1 MKKFLMFLFY
11 AFLAMLTA
19 CANPN
24 IPQRQKP
31 ERPEDIVIPMN
42 SEEPGFSE
50 QKGEGETKGG
60 GGFVLLSDANAAF
73 SNHFGTEQGYYR
85 FTESQ
90 KIANGLYG
98 RHLTYIDYAQR
109 EEVYLCSDSACL
121 HDSATCSS
129 VFLDD
134 EFGRDPLLFV
144 WEETLYVLGREYDDD
159 GTVVVFEGGDGGG
172 KPDMAAPA
180 LYRMELDGSDRKK
193 IYTFPQDTVVEKLVF
208 GSEDALWFVIKEPVF
223 EQEGNQAYTLAKER
237 RLCKYCIAENKMTE
251 DASLDF
257 GDNSQYEVI
266 GGHGSLLVLS
276 SVVYPNGMSERDV
289 MRLDDDEWR
298 EVWQNSSTIYSTF
311 DVAAQEKKEIYRT
324 DNKEMSYC
332 AVRGGMLFIA
342 NSVSGEITR
351 LNLDTGEQSVLAS
364 LKQNY
369 IYYVLGDTLCCV
381 STEDVNDKSLYFVN
395 MESGEVKRS
404 TLTNLSLGWE
414 LDILAETE
422 QEVLVIYDYD
432 AKDNGDG
439 SYEILQYKY
448 ALISKEDLYNSVA
461 GYKPVTMLG
470 RGR

>member
-1 MKKFLMFLFY
+1 MKKILIFLFY

-31 ERPEDIVIPMN
+31 ERPEDIMIPMN
-42 SEEPGFSE
+42 SEADISG

-60 GGFVLLSDANAAF
+60 EDGSGFVLLSDANSTF
-73 SNHFGTEQGYYR
+73 SNHFGTEQGYYQ

-90 KIANGLYG
+90 EIADGLYG
-98 RHLTYIDYAQR
+98 RRLTYIDYAQR

-121 HDSATCSS
+121 HNSATCSS

-134 EFGRDPLLFV
+134 EFGRDPLPFV
-144 WEETLYVLGREYDDD
+144 WEETLYVLGREYDED
-159 GTVVVFEGGDGGG
+159 GVVEVLGGG
-172 KPDMAAPA
+172 APDMAVAA

-193 IYTFPQDTVVEKLVF
+193 IYTFPEDTVVEMLVF
-208 GSEDALWFVIKEPVF
+208 GSKDALWFVTKEPVF
-223 EQEGNQAYTLAKER
+223 EQEGSQTYTLAKER
-237 RLCKYCIAENKMTE
+237 RLCRYSIADNEMSE
-251 DASLDF
+251 GISLDF
-257 GDNSQYEVI
+257 GDNIQYKVI

-276 SVVYPNGMSERDV
+276 GVAYPDGMSETDV

-298 EVWQNSSTIYSTF
+298 NVWQNSSTVYSTF
-311 DVAAQEKKEIYRT
+311 DVETQEKKEIYRT
-324 DNKEMSYC
+324 DNREMSFC
-332 AVRGGMLFIA
+332 AVKGSTLFIA
-342 NSVSGEITR
+342 DSVSGEITR

-369 IYYVLGDTLCCV
+369 IYYVLRDTLCCV
-381 STEDVNDKSLYFVN
+381 NTEDANDNSLYFVD

-404 TLTNLSLGWE
+404 MLTNLSLGWE

-422 QEVLVIYDYD
+422 REVLVIYDYD

-448 ALISKEDLYNSVA
+448 ALISKEDLYNGVA

>member
-1 MKKFLMFLFY
+1 MKKILIFLFY

-31 ERPEDIVIPMN
+31 ERPEDIMIPMN
-42 SEEPGFSE
+42 SEADISG

-60 GGFVLLSDANAAF
+60 EDGSGFVLLSDANSAF
-73 SNHFGTEQGYYR
+73 SNHFGTEQGYYQ

-90 KIANGLYG
+90 EIADGLYG
-98 RHLTYIDYAQR
+98 KHLTYIDYAQR

-121 HDSATCSS
+121 HNSATCSS

-134 EFGRDPLLFV
+134 EFGRDPLPFV
-144 WEETLYVLGREYDDD
+144 WEETLYVLGREYD
-159 GTVVVFEGGDGGG
+159 GDGVVEVFGG
-172 KPDMAAPA
+172 GAPDMAAAA

-193 IYTFPQDTVVEKLVF
+193 IYTFPEDTVVEKLVF
-208 GSEDALWFVIKEPVF
+208 GSGDTLWFVIKEFVF
-223 EQEGNQAYTLAKER
+223 EQEGNQTYTLAKER
-237 RLCKYCIAENKMTE
+237 RICRYSIADNKMSE
-251 DASLDF
+251 GVSLDF
-257 GDNSQYEVI
+257 GDNIQYKVI
-266 GGHGSLLVLS
+266 GGYGSLLVLS
-276 SVVYPNGMSERDV
+276 GVAYPDGMSETDV
-289 MRLDDDEWR
+289 MRLDDDKWR
-298 EVWQNSSTIYSTF
+298 NVWQNSSTIYSTF
-311 DVAAQEKKEIYRT
+311 DVATQEKKEIYRT
-324 DNKEMSYC
+324 DNREMSFC
-332 AVRGGMLFIA
+332 AVKGGMLFIA
-342 NSVSGEITR
+342 DSVSGEITR

-369 IYYVLGDTLCCV
+369 IYYVLRDTLCCV
-381 STEDVNDKSLYFVN
+381 SIEDVNDKSLYFVD

-404 TLTNLSLGWE
+404 MLTNLSLGWQ

-422 QEVLVIYDYD
+422 REVLVIYDYD

-448 ALISKEDLYNSVA
+448 ALISKEDLYNGVA